1 MVATTLVCARRESA
15 KRRYDLQSPGSS
27 TVLTTEHVHRTSQ
40 TIIHNSLHRNAA
52 CCKFPRTSANTNA
65 SLRAPAHSLAM
76 PLTTHCMRHVS
87 NTIREHNSKPSL
99 ILLSEIATHSISI
112 CILSKVSCR
121 GSQSALTSI
130 AKHRHALPCHRHEHL
145 EQRKI
150 QSHRIYC
157 TKRGALIS
165 IACNAACHQFFAPCV
180 ARARLLSFITLS
192 IFPSV
197 FASSPLPPRRVYL
210 IPTDKRSRLCSS
222 ATIDSAAMIHP
233 KLATRSH
240 VPNPTAAHSFSC
252 RRFCVDAFSCPL
264 HDLRSSLQAEH
275 HPWLFAS
282 TRHGAKAPCC
292 EFS

>member
-165 IACNAACHQFFAPCV
+165 IACNAACQQFFAPCV
-180 ARARLLSFITLS
+180 VRANLHRYFRSSFFHLSKRFRLFS
-192 IFPSV
+192 
-197 FASSPLPPRRVYL
+197 ASS
-210 IPTDKRSRLCSS
+210 SS
-222 ATIDSAAMIHP
+222 MDSSSSCI
-233 KLATRSH
+233 S
-240 VPNPTAAHSFSC
+240 SF
-252 RRFCVDAFSCPL
+252 F
-264 HDLRSSLQAEH
+264 
-275 HPWLFAS
+275 
-282 TRHGAKAPCC
+282 
-292 EFS
+292 

>member
-165 IACNAACHQFFAPCV
+165 IACNAACQQFFAPCTV
-180 ARARLLSFITLS
+180 RANLLSFTT
-192 IFPSV
+192 
-197 FASSPLPPRRVYL
+197 PRTTVV
-210 IPTDKRSRLCSS
+210 TDF
-222 ATIDSAAMIHP
+222 
-233 KLATRSH
+233 
-240 VPNPTAAHSFSC
+240 AAHSNEAYC
-252 RRFCVDAFSCPL
+252 ALAPHRQELTQQRRIQSHRRRADQHRLQRSMSTILCTL
-264 HDLRSSLQAEH
+264 RRSSKLTFVH
-275 HPWLFAS
+275 DS
-282 TRHGAKAPCC
+282 THDRRH
-292 EFS
+292 

>member
-65 SLRAPAHSLAM
+65 SLRAPAHSLAI

-87 NTIREHNSKPSL
+87 NTIREHSSKPSL

-150 QSHRIYC
+150 QSHHIYC

-165 IACNAACHQFFAPCV
+165 IACNAACQEFFAPCV
-180 ARARLLSFITLS
+180 ARARLLSFIPLS

-197 FASSPLPPRRVYL
+197 FASSPLPPRRW
-210 IPTDKRSRLCSS
+210 IPHHPASRRSSEAFQRSCG
-222 ATIDSAAMIHP
+222 AMLVFC
-233 KLATRSH
+233 LATPSTTMYS
-240 VPNPTAAHSFSC
+240 VATANIRQTLSTPIA
-252 RRFCVDAFSCPL
+252 
-264 HDLRSSLQAEH
+264 SLLGH
-275 HPWLFAS
+275 HREETCLAFAS
-282 TRHGAKAPCC
+282 RCSGHRPRD
-292 EFS
+292 S